1 MKFRRLFLAVLFIFP
16 AICPAASKE
25 MLELQREVAQI
36 QDNLRVLQSSFDTK
50 VGTLSAQVQQALDA
64 ANRMNTSLAGLQGVI
79 QEQLRLQT
87 LTAELGAE
95 RSRLDSSLTS
105 LVDLSGDDL
114 RSVAACRLRLRRQA
128 ENLAA
133 LGAKA
138 ERELAAQLK
147 KYNASKQRVRLLEEL
162 RERKLERWRYDQ
174 RRQLETLATESYLS
188 TWNRDHQ

>member
-1 MKFRRLFLAVLFIFP
+1 MPRFEFA
-16 AICPAASKE
+16 
-25 MLELQREVAQI
+25 LE
-36 QDNLRVLQSSFDTK
+36 RVLRWRSIELVAEQ
-50 VGTLSAQVQQALDA
+50 AQLKK
-64 ANRMNTSLAGLQGVI
+64 LI

>member
-1 MKFRRLFLAVLFIFP
+1 MARFEFALEKVLRWRSIELVTEQAQLKRL
-16 AICPAASKE
+16 
-25 MLELQREVAQI
+25 
-36 QDNLRVLQSSFDTK
+36 
-50 VGTLSAQVQQALDA
+50 
-64 ANRMNTSLAGLQGVI
+64 I

-95 RSRLDSSLTS
+95 RSRVDSSLAS
-105 LVDLSGDDL
+105 FADLSGEDL

-128 ENLAA
+128 ENLIA
-133 LGAKA
+133 LSAKA

-174 RRQLETLATESYLS
+174 QRQLETLATESYLS
-188 TWNRDHQ
+188 TWSRNRP